1 MLVLGYLSK
10 RHEARAMK
18 RFLVAVDGSEHS
30 KKAVDT
36 AIEMAKGRNA
46 EIILIHVREEREV
59 PEGVGQWMKMEG
71 IRSSADYFEMVC
83 RSDQFLGEAE
93 ERIKGAHGIKVEHIC
108 ISGDPADEILNA
120 AESHDVDVIV
130 MGSRG
135 LGRFSRSFMGS
146 VSTKVCNHA
155 NKTCITVK

>member
-1 MLVLGYLSK
+1 
-10 RHEARAMK
+10 MK

-30 KKAVDT
+30 KKAVDL
-36 AIEMAKGRNA
+36 AIDMAKKWHA

-59 PEGVGQWMKMEG
+59 PKGLEELMKIEG
-71 IRSSADYFEMVC
+71 IRSFGDYAEFVC

-93 ERIKGAHGIKVEHIC
+93 ESVKAANGIEVERIC
-108 ISGDPADEILNA
+108 INGDPADEILEAAKRYNA
-120 AESHDVDVIV
+120 DVIV

-146 VSTKVCNHA
+146 VSSKVCNHA
-155 NKTCITVK
+155 NRTCVTVK

>member
-1 MLVLGYLSK
+1 
-10 RHEARAMK
+10 MK

-30 KKAVDT
+30 KKAVDM
-36 AIEMAKGRNA
+36 AIDMAKGRHA
-46 EIILIHVREEREV
+46 EIILIHVMEERGV
-59 PEGVGQWMKMEG
+59 PEGLESWMKLEG
-71 IRSSADYFEMVC
+71 LRSFGDYSEWVC
-83 RSDQFLGEAE
+83 KSDHFLGEAE
-93 ERIKGAHGIKVEHIC
+93 ERIKAAHGIKVEHIC
-108 ISGDPADEILNA
+108 VNGDPADEILNA
-120 AESHDVDVIV
+120 ADSYKVDAII